1 MYVFMHTINYFL
13 GGFLMKNALKRN
25 FEKGQHIY
33 VVDYWGTNKGT
44 QAFEERATILEVDE
58 KKTNFYSCS
67 VW

>member
-1 MYVFMHTINYFL
+1 
-13 GGFLMKNALKRN
+13 MKNALKRN